1 MAPPSP
7 AVLKCGSS
15 DHTGLFT
22 PFVLRPMEAGVTA
35 QADDVLG
42 SDPFGLLLPNIP
54 PDPFEPCFRSPLNAC
69 AHCSPSRDVST
80 GVVAVLRGVPWPP
93 GVLSS

>member
-15 DHTGLFT
+15 DHMGLFT

-42 SDPFGLLLPNIP
+42 SDLFDLLLPNIR
-54 PDPFEPCFRSPLNAC
+54 PDPFEPCFPSALSAF
-69 AHCSPSRDVST
+69 AHCSPSRHYLT
-80 GVVAVLRGVPWPP
+80 RFFEELLAVPSPP
-93 GVLSS
+93 GFGSL